1 MSSEEDR
8 DDSTSEDR
16 FNLILG
22 ELKSLKGY
30 VTKKLDDIKEINS
43 KILVNQ
49 EELKKEI
56 KIIKKDSSKQ
66 KELILAQGRRINF
79 LEKQL
84 LENTINIQN
93 IPVTDN
99 EVVSDIVYNIFGKL
113 NVKLT
118 TSSVVKA
125 YRKKPKVDGRSGDIV
140 VKLGTA
146 SVFESILFE
155 AKKKKLTT
163 QDFGYKGE
171 SRKIFV
177 NQELSFLNKLLLFE
191 AKGLQRKNNWKF
203 VWEKGG
209 FIYIRKV
216 EGEHAIKLTSL
227 DQLKSL

>member
-1 MSSEEDR
+1 MSSEEER

-16 FNLILG
+16 FNLLLG
-22 ELKSLKGY
+22 EIKSLKVY

-56 KIIKKDSSKQ
+56 KIIKKESVKQ

-146 SVFESILFE
+146 SVFESIRLE
-155 AKKKKLTT
+155 AIKKKLTT